1 MRSSL
6 SRGMLVALTVMLAAG
21 CATPMPLP
29 TSAPT
34 ATPVPPTQTPY
45 PPSTPYPTF
54 TPYPTVAPTLAPTS
68 TPAPTATATSAPT
81 ATAMPKPVVAPPA
94 QPAAPVGSADLWRTF
109 GAYPMEPKCV
119 YYPDSF
125 ERRSWDVTFC
135 IIRVD
140 VYDFGLRFYA
150 HWRLK
155 LTSGSFESNESKHAK
170 DENKIYPPPM
180 HPKSTSFAFYLV
192 DNLGNKYL
200 HSRMGGAADSDWPIQ
215 SPDYLMGYDDQNGRP
230 NEPISWWEFAPAR
243 PGASSFTFVDDEH
256 RVRVGPIVLSR

>member
-1 MRSSL
+1 MRSHL
-6 SRGMLVALTVMLAAG
+6 SRAAFAALVVMLLAG
-21 CATPMPLP
+21 CATPTPAP
-29 TSAPT
+29 TPAPT
-34 ATPVPPTQTPY
+34 ATVVPPTQTPY
-45 PPSTPYPTF
+45 PTATLYPTF
-54 TPYPTVAPTLAPTS
+54 TPYPTLTPTQTPT
-68 TPAPTATATSAPT
+68 PVPTATATITPT
-81 ATAMPKPVVAPPA
+81 ATATRKPVVAPPA
-94 QPAAPVGSADLWRTF
+94 QPAAPVGSADLWRTP

-125 ERRSWDVTFC
+125 EGRYWDVTFC

-150 HWRLK
+150 HWKLK
-155 LTSGSFESNESKHAK
+155 LTSGSFESKYGK
-170 DENKIYPPPM
+170 MM

-192 DNLGNKYL
+192 DNLGIKYL

-243 PGASSFTFVDDEH
+243 PGASSLTFVDDEH